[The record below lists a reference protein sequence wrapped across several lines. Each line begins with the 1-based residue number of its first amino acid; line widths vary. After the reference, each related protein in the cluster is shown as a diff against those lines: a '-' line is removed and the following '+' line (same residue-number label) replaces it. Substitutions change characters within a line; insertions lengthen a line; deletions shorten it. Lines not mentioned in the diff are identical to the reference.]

1 MALITRDS
9 IKLSL
14 EVKTGVDSDG
24 MPKYSK
30 KSINFKLKEDVTL
43 DNITEKAGAV
53 MTLVGNI
60 LDYEHRYF
68 FITESSEMKS
78 QI

>member
-1 MALITRDS
+1 MALITRDN

-24 MPKYSK
+24 TPKYSK

-60 LDYEHRYF
+60 LDYEYRYF